1 MQQLFRHISDTA
13 PFPLA
18 IPVVRHEAIDGRT
31 LDVDALYRQG
41 IVTEHALQNINNV
54 QQRVEA
60 IVMTRGALGCYL
72 SHLDIWQSFVDDDE
86 HDGGHGEEAV
96 LVLEDDVRLSP
107 LFRTTMDTVRL
118 PKEYDIVYLSFPDFG
133 RRTTFGTTAA
143 SASGT
148 GPTNNFQKPT
158 QAAVQ
163 RVLGDNWG
171 TGGYVLS
178 RRGARTLL
186 QHAYPLNEQIDAFL
200 VRMVA
205 LGLDATNDLVFDA
218 YVVDSPVL
226 VREWK
231 SLHRSDVQRES

>member
-1 MQQLFRHISDTA
+1 MMQQMLRHVSDTE

-41 IVTEHALQNINNV
+41 IVTKHALQNIINV

-60 IVMTRGALGCYL
+60 IVMTRGGLGCYL
-72 SHLDIWQSFVDDDE
+72 SHLEIWQSFVDDGE
-86 HDGGHGEEAV
+86 PGGHGDAV

-107 LFRTTMDTVRL
+107 LFRTTMDTVQL

-133 RRTTFGTTAA
+133 RRTTFGTQA

-148 GPTNNFQKPT
+148 GSTNFLEQPP
-158 QAAVQ
+158 QSAVQ

-178 RRGARTLL
+178 QRGARTLL
-186 QHAYPLNEQIDAFL
+186 QHAYPLNEQIDAYL

-205 LGLDATNDLVFDA
+205 LGLDDTKDVLFEA

-226 VREWK
+226 VRELK
-231 SLHRSDVQRES
+231 SLHRSDVQRKG